1 MMMLSRR
8 PTLRSGIL
16 LFILWF
22 ILIVLGIVWHIDYRK
37 YVSACTEQTAGI
49 VTNVYVNESKR
60 GRSGR
65 TEISYKAA
73 VAYQVPGS
81 DAQYTLTTGQ
91 RKEGFYEGQQL
102 TVMYAPDDVS
112 YAYCKE
118 AFSDNGKGLIAF
130 SFFFGGLG
138 LIFTITALRDRKN
151 AMGY

>member
-1 MMMLSRR
+1 MILRSR

-37 YVSACTEQTAGI
+37 YVSACTEQTAGV
-49 VTNVYVNESKR
+49 VTIIYVNESKSAK
-60 GRSGR
+60 SGR

-91 RKEGFYEGQQL
+91 RKEGFYEGQPV
-102 TVMYAPDDVS
+102 TVMYAPEDAS

-118 AFSDNGKGLIAF
+118 AFSDNGKGLIAL
-130 SFFFGGLG
+130 SFFFGVPG

>member
-1 MMMLSRR
+1 MM
-8 PTLRSGIL
+8 TTRSG
-16 LFILWF
+16 F
-22 ILIVLGIVWHIDYRK
+22 
-37 YVSACTEQTAGI
+37 I
-49 VTNVYVNESKR
+49 VTTV
-60 GRSGR
+60 
-65 TEISYKAA
+65 
-73 VAYQVPGS
+73 GS
-81 DAQYTLTTGQ
+81 DILFVRVPVVGRLYAAAHTGIAFAVVLAHLP
-91 RKEGFYEGQQL
+91 REGQQL